1 MTMVAVMLVA
11 PPAGAD
17 IRAEGAPAHEDP
29 QTDGP
34 PTGDAMTRAA
44 FSQQGGTARRAP
56 GERGSTTVAPTGT
69 GAESRGSFTGAAR
82 PDSAHVWAGHRPP
95 AGATIQQASGPV
107 AAHRRSESANFQKVA
122 VGAEPY
128 TLWFDE
134 PAPDSDSG
142 WEQRSLPIGNGA
154 LGATV
159 FGGVAAER
167 LQFNEKTLWTGGPG
181 VSDYNYGN
189 WDTPRPGALEG
200 IRERIWKEGGVK
212 PEDVLAALGHKSDS
226 PRHRRFGAY
235 QSFGDLRL
243 TFTQPPTAPDSP
255 SERPASSPM
264 TAGPSDSDSGTD
276 SGTGTGTGTGRGSG
290 SNSGSDSGTG
300 STSSG
305 STAPGLASSSPTSPG
320 LTASGTTALGT
331 TARGPAARGP
341 AGSGPAPQRPA
352 PRGPSTHGLTDS
364 ELTDSELTASGLT
377 ALGPAGSGT
386 AESSEYRRY
395 LDISQAVAGVSYT
408 SAGVRFTREY
418 FASAPAGVIVGR
430 LSASAPGQLSFKA
443 EISTL
448 ANRTRTATAANGRV
462 TVKGALASNGMRYET
477 QLHVVNRGG
486 SRTDGADGSVTV
498 TGADEV
504 VLILGAGTDYAA
516 KYPMYRGD
524 DPHAKVT
531 AQVDR
536 AVRLGYDGLLTR
548 HQADYRGLFDRMRVD
563 LGGVMPAVPTDE
575 LLASYGAA
583 PQADRALEQLY
594 YQFGRYLLISS
605 SRPGSLPANLQG
617 VWNVHEAPPW
627 QADYHV
633 NINLQM
639 NYWPAEMTNL
649 GETFEPFAR
658 YVDGLREPGRVTARQ
673 MYGADGFVAHH
684 ASNIF
689 GHTGAWDHPAY
700 FFPESGAWLAG
711 QLYDHYR
718 FTRDRSFLK
727 KAAYPVMKDAARFW
741 LDFLQTDP
749 RDGKLVAIPS
759 RSPELG
765 PSVAGAS
772 MSQEILW
779 QLFTEV
785 REAALLTGDP
795 AFAAKA
801 NKVLKKL
808 DPGLRIGKWGQ
819 LQEWKEDL
827 DNPDETHRHVSHL
840 YALHP
845 GHQISPR
852 TTPEF
857 AEAAKVSLN
866 ARTDAGTGWSK
877 AWKINFWARLLD
889 GNRAH
894 KLLGDQLRTSTLPNL
909 WDTHPPFQIDGNF
922 GATAGMTEMLLQSH
936 LDALDLLPALPA
948 AWADGSV
955 DGLRAR
961 GAYTVGLTWKGGE
974 PSEVRLRADKAGLAT
989 LRHDM
994 FRMPVRVYQNGRPVA
1009 AVRHGDK
1016 LLIPTK
1022 SGANYR
1028 IVPA

>member
-1 MTMVAVMLVA
+1 MV
-11 PPAGAD
+11 
-17 IRAEGAPAHEDP
+17 
-29 QTDGP
+29 
-34 PTGDAMTRAA
+34 
-44 FSQQGGTARRAP
+44 
-56 GERGSTTVAPTGT
+56 
-69 GAESRGSFTGAAR
+69 
-82 PDSAHVWAGHRPP
+82 
-95 AGATIQQASGPV
+95 QQASGPV
-107 AAHRRSESANFQKVA
+107 AAPGRSETAKFQKAA
-122 VGAEPY
+122 VEPY

-134 PAPDSDSG
+134 PAPDSNSG

-189 WDTPRPGALEG
+189 WDTSRPGALEG

-243 TFTQPPTAPDSP
+243 TFTQPPTAPDNP
-255 SERPASSPM
+255 SERPASSPK
-264 TAGPSDSDSGTD
+264 AADPSGWDEGADSGERTGSA
-276 SGTGTGTGTGRGSG
+276 SGERAGSG
-290 SNSGSDSGTG
+290 SASGERAGSGSASDERAGSGSASDERAG
-300 STSSG
+300 SGSASDERAGSGSASDERAGSGSASDERAGSGSASDERAGSGSAASG
-305 STAPGLASSSPTSPG
+305 STAPGLATSSPATPR
-320 LTASGTTALGT
+320 LTASGTTTSGL
-331 TARGPAARGP
+331 PASGLTVRGP
-341 AGSGPAPQRPA
+341 AGSEPADA
-352 PRGPSTHGLTDS
+352 
-364 ELTDSELTASGLT
+364 
-377 ALGPAGSGT
+377 
-386 AESSEYRRY
+386 SEYRRY

-408 SAGVRFTREY
+408 SAGVGFTREY

-430 LSASAPGQLSFKA
+430 LSASAPGQVSFKA
-443 EISTL
+443 EISTP
-448 ANRTRTATAANGRV
+448 ANRTRTATASDGRV
-462 TVKGALASNGMRYET
+462 TVKGALAGNGMRYET

-486 SRTDGADGSVTV
+486 SRIDGADGSVTV

-516 KYPMYRGD
+516 QYPMYRGD

-536 AVRLGYDGLLTR
+536 AVRLGYDGLLKK
-548 HQADYRGLFDRMRVD
+548 HQADYRGLFDRMRVE

-594 YQFGRYLLISS
+594 YQFGRYLLVSS

-727 KAAYPVMKDAARFW
+727 KTAYPVMKDAARFW

-801 NKVLKKL
+801 KKVLKKL

-827 DNPDETHRHVSHL
+827 DDPDETHRHVSHV

-889 GNRAH
+889 GDRAH
-894 KLLGDQLRTSTLPNL
+894 KLLGEQLRTSTLPNL
-909 WDTHPPFQIDGNF
+909 WGTHPPFQIDGNF

-936 LDALDLLPALPA
+936 LGALDLLPALPA

-961 GAYTVGLTWKGGE
+961 GAYTVGLTWKGGR
-974 PSEVRLRADKAGLAT
+974 PSEVRLRADKTGWVT

-994 FRMPVRVYQNGRPVA
+994 FRMPVRVYQSGRPVA

-1016 LLIPTK
+1016 LLITTK
-1022 SGANYR
+1022 SNANYR

>member
-1 MTMVAVMLVA
+1 MASDL
-11 PPAGAD
+11 
-17 IRAEGAPAHEDP
+17 
-29 QTDGP
+29 
-34 PTGDAMTRAA
+34 AA
-44 FSQQGGTARRAP
+44 Q
-56 GERGSTTVAPTGT
+56 
-69 GAESRGSFTGAAR
+69 
-82 PDSAHVWAGHRPP
+82 
-95 AGATIQQASGPV
+95 GPV
-107 AAHRRSESANFQKVA
+107 S
-122 VGAEPY
+122 
-128 TLWFDE
+128 TE
-134 PAPDSDSG
+134 PA
-142 WEQRSLPIGNGA
+142 EA
-154 LGATV
+154 
-159 FGGVAAER
+159 
-167 LQFNEKTLWTGGPG
+167 
-181 VSDYNYGN
+181 
-189 WDTPRPGALEG
+189 
-200 IRERIWKEGGVK
+200 
-212 PEDVLAALGHKSDS
+212 
-226 PRHRRFGAY
+226 
-235 QSFGDLRL
+235 
-243 TFTQPPTAPDSP
+243 
-255 SERPASSPM
+255 
-264 TAGPSDSDSGTD
+264 
-276 SGTGTGTGTGRGSG
+276 
-290 SNSGSDSGTG
+290 
-300 STSSG
+300 
-305 STAPGLASSSPTSPG
+305 
-320 LTASGTTALGT
+320 
-331 TARGPAARGP
+331 
-341 AGSGPAPQRPA
+341 
-352 PRGPSTHGLTDS
+352 
-364 ELTDSELTASGLT
+364 
-377 ALGPAGSGT
+377 
-386 AESSEYRRY
+386 SEYRRY

-408 SAGVRFTREY
+408 SAGVHFTREY

-430 LSASAPGQLSFKA
+430 LSAKAPGQVSFKA
-443 EISTL
+443 EISTP
-448 ANRTRTATAANGRV
+448 ANRTRTAKAADGRV

-477 QLHVVNRGG
+477 QLQVVNRGG

-536 AVRLGYDGLLTR
+536 AVRLGYDGLLAR
-548 HQADYRGLFDRMRVD
+548 HRADYRGLFDRMRVE

-658 YVDGLREPGRVTARQ
+658 YVDGLREPGGVTARQ

-727 KAAYPVMKDAARFW
+727 KTAYPVMKDAARFW

-785 REAALLTGDP
+785 REAALVTGDP
-795 AFAAKA
+795 TFAAKA

-827 DNPDETHRHVSHL
+827 DDPDETHRHVSHL

-845 GHQISPR
+845 GRQISPR

-889 GNRAH
+889 GDRAH

-961 GAYTVGLTWKGGE
+961 GAYTVGLTWKGGK
-974 PSEVRLRADKAGLAT
+974 PSEIRLRADKAGLAT

-1016 LLIPTK
+1016 LVIPTK
-1022 SGANYR
+1022 SGTSYR